1 MARRVTLSGL
11 GVAVLLALGGCS
23 TAPTSV
29 PPSKTPPRT
38 QAPASSETPAAE
50 SSSVTEQAPASPAP
64 DVQPPV
70 TAAKPAT
77 PPMPAAPPS
86 AATAPATKAPAP
98 TQSTTPAPATPA
110 KSATPAP
117 ASPKQP
123 KDSHTFIV
131 TAAQK
136 DKSHPYFGAG
146 HALGFFVN
154 GEPGKDLVLTRG
166 ESYIFDVDTGVQHDF
181 YFSTNPMGWGAGTVT
196 DGIEGQFTYKG
207 EVTFKPSSTTPDV
220 LYYECRNHKYMG
232 GKIYVVNKGEQPKME
247 AKKVIED
254 ATPKTQ
260 VTHAQVKQ
268 KVSYAQMLL
277 APTSE
282 VVKRVTGSGNQEAIQ
297 LQSQAKTEL
306 EKAKQELAGGNVEAA
321 LAAADEA
328 LRLIK
333 DSSARVPSESVG
345 IDHKAKYAEL
355 HKEVKQYADSYA
367 KNIKAGQGKQASST
381 FDKAKFDGLVRDAES
396 LAAKGDYEAANK
408 NLTQAATQVTAVLT
422 LMLDS
427 QTVVYDKSFATPK
440 EEYEYEAARYVS
452 FHELVPI
459 AIEQRSPSPQQRKL
473 LDDLVAKA
481 ERIVSEGKG
490 FAERG
495 DYTTAIQAMQAATE
509 NIERGLMLIGVR

>member
-1 MARRVTLSGL
+1 
-11 GVAVLLALGGCS
+11 
-23 TAPTSV
+23 
-29 PPSKTPPRT
+29 
-38 QAPASSETPAAE
+38 
-50 SSSVTEQAPASPAP
+50 
-64 DVQPPV
+64 
-70 TAAKPAT
+70 
-77 PPMPAAPPS
+77 
-86 AATAPATKAPAP
+86 
-98 TQSTTPAPATPA
+98 
-110 KSATPAP
+110 
-117 ASPKQP
+117 
-123 KDSHTFIV
+123 V

-146 HALGFFVN
+146 HALGFLVN

-166 ESYIFDVDTGVQHDF
+166 ETYTFDVDTGVQHDF

-207 EVTFKPSSTTPDV
+207 QVTFKPSSTTPDV

-232 GKIYVVNKGEQPKME
+232 GKIYVVNKGEQPKIE

-254 ATPKTQ
+254 TTPKVQ
-260 VTHAQVKQ
+260 VTNAQVKQ

-282 VVKRVTGSGNQEAIQ
+282 VVKRVTGSGNPQAMQ

-306 EKAKQELAGGNVEAA
+306 EKAKQELAGGKLEAA

-333 DSSARVPSESVG
+333 DSSALVPSESVG
-345 IDHKAKYAEL
+345 VDHKAKYAEL
-355 HKEVKQYADSYA
+355 HKEVKQYEDSYA
-367 KNIKAGQGKQASST
+367 KNVKAGQGKQASST

-408 NLTQAATQVTAVLT
+408 NLTQAATMVTAVLT

-440 EEYEYEAARYVS
+440 EEYEYEAARYAS